1 MQETELSSRK
11 LITDQEIFS
20 LRAVAYGCNTNK
32 KLLGGHF
39 LDRKT
44 NQTISFENALV
55 TVYEMIERMK
65 GADHEQRK
73 AD

>member
-11 LITDQEIFS
+11 LITDQEIFA

-44 NQTISFENALV
+44 NKTISFENALV

-65 GADHEQRK
+65 GADRDQRK
-73 AD
+73 QG

>member
-1 MQETELSSRK
+1 VETELSSCQ
-11 LITDQEIFS
+11 LITDQEIFA

-32 KLLGGHF
+32 KIIGGHF

-44 NQTISFENALV
+44 NEMIGFENALA
-55 TVYEMIERMK
+55 TVYEMIERME
-65 GADHEQRK
+65 GEDHERK